1 MFEVN
6 IIIVYLFLLDEARR
20 QSRPS
25 APQQGEPAG
34 ECVEQ
39 TAKLKF
45 SNEISK
51 KIFKLFLK
59 RVKKLSKGRQKWF
72 TRHPRMFTDH
82 PMVVHVKS
90 QICSFAY
97 GVT

>member
-25 APQQGEPAG
+25 ARQQGEPAG

-59 RVKKLSKGRQKWF
+59 RVKKLSKGRRK
-72 TRHPRMFTDH
+72 
-82 PMVVHVKS
+82 
-90 QICSFAY
+90 
-97 GVT
+97 